1 MFRVGYVISNVD
13 KVLHIG
19 QQKTQV
25 DVKAKRVLSTTF
37 KTEFDVS

>member
-13 KVLHIG
+13 KVLHI
-19 QQKTQV
+19 KTQV
-25 DVKAKRVLSTTF
+25 DVKTKRVLLATF